1 MKTDILIIPALLAAG
16 ITGAVL
22 SVPDTASLGYMRFK
36 DGDYIGA
43 REDFEQRWKAGDR
56 SIDVIMPLVEI
67 YQIHAEPDQGIE
79 VFESLV
85 EIRPSDVSARRMLGE
100 LYRQALRPGDY
111 VRTMEM
117 ISRMAAAGND
127 PKSDNQDAD
136 RKKAARAADLREL
149 VTIYRVSGQI
159 DRQLDALTRLAELT
173 RGEDES
179 GMQRAELLA
188 TQGRVEEAITALTNV
203 DEQDR
208 SPLLT
213 QPSSRRFLITLLHD
227 VGRIEEAAS
236 RIERWIAADAV
247 NKNVIEAGE
256 IAHYAGMFSDG
267 RRFDLAATLL
277 TSLRGRPGNVAD
289 DVFLSLTR
297 LYLEMNQP
305 DKARDTLMAW
315 RRQATGTQAVASD
328 KLETFVV
335 LALDAGLL
343 DLALAEVRQAKVIEL
358 SQPVLAILAETA
370 FFSGRTDAVEWLE
383 ARVGTD
389 FHAVRPVFAAELAA
403 ERRQVELARRWALS
417 AAADPKRS
425 TEERIRLGN
434 VLAKVDLRD
443 AARKELRTIMSA
455 DHVAPGVLGGLALL
469 FLNVGDAAEGYRYF
483 SNLSPTDA
491 EANREVKWGWAWLT
505 AASHRGDE
513 AIGLVEQG
521 VLDDPARLQDLFFI
535 ASNNG
540 ETRLAVVAASR
551 LFEKRP
557 STEVRTWLA
566 QALINAGRPGEA
578 LPHLRELLQGGAEV
592 SGLYGLALER
602 TGAGGELIDLLKQRA
617 ADSGVPVEQRR
628 DAAFRLLKTGEREAA
643 QAVFLDLATNAP
655 PDGIDVQ
662 EMLFLWGPRPN
673 AKALDWL
680 ERRAKAAVEPWELAS
695 WLSIL
700 ATKGGASRVI
710 GLIDAS
716 DAKRKDALRD
726 VLILALQK
734 SGDVTRLSAEIDA
747 ALSVEK
753 NPERLESYAQAAEAA
768 RQNDLARRAWT
779 SVLGVVPDNL
789 EALRRLG
796 MIEASQGNPERAAD
810 LLGRLL
816 AVTEGDFDACY
827 QYADVLIALGRK
839 NEAKPYL
846 EMALTKLRAR
856 PAQGDNDRLIE
867 VRILGLLG
875 RATEISIQSDQK
887 A

>member
-1 MKTDILIIPALLAAG
+1 MKTNILIIPALLAAG

-43 REDFEQRWKAGDR
+43 REDFEQRWRAGDR

-67 YQIHAEPDQGIE
+67 YQMHAEPDQGIE

-85 EIRPSDVSARRMLGE
+85 EIRPGDVSARRMLGE
-100 LYRQALRPGDY
+100 FYRQALRPGDY
-111 VRTMEM
+111 VRNLEM
-117 ISRMAAAGND
+117 ISRMEAAGKD
-127 PKSDNQDAD
+127 PKAGNQDAD
-136 RKKAARAADLREL
+136 RQKAIRAADLREL
-149 VTIYRVSGQI
+149 AAIYQFSGQI
-159 DRQLDALTRLAELT
+159 DRQFDALTRLAELT
-173 RGEDES
+173 RGEDKS

-188 TQGRVEEAITALTNV
+188 TRGRVEEAITALTSA
-203 DEQDR
+203 DERDR

-213 QPSSRRFLITLLHD
+213 QPGSRQFLITLLHD

-247 NKNVIEAGE
+247 GKNAIEAGE
-256 IAHYAGMFSDG
+256 IARYAGMFSER

-277 TSLRGRPGNVAD
+277 TSLGGRPGNVSE

-297 LYLEMNQP
+297 LHLEINHP

-315 RRQATGTQAVASD
+315 RHQATGTQAISSD
-328 KLETFVV
+328 KLEAFVV
-335 LALDAGLL
+335 LALDTGLL
-343 DLALAEVRQAKVIEL
+343 DLALAEVRQAKVIDL
-358 SQPVLAILAETA
+358 SEQVLAILAETA
-370 FFSGRTDAVEWLE
+370 FFSGHADAVDWLE
-383 ARVGTD
+383 ARVGTG

-417 AAADPKRS
+417 AAADPKHS

-443 AARKELRTIMSA
+443 AAGKELRTIVSA
-455 DHVAPGVLGGLALL
+455 DHVAPGALGALALL
-469 FLNVGDAAEGYRYF
+469 FLNVGQATEGYRYF

-491 EANREVKWGWAWLT
+491 DASREMKWGCAWLA

-513 AIGLVEQG
+513 AIALVEQG

-557 STEVRTWLA
+557 STEVHTWFA

-592 SGLYGLALER
+592 SDLYGLALER
-602 TGAGGELIDLLKQRA
+602 AGAGGELIDLLKQRA
-617 ADSGVPVEQRR
+617 ADSGVPAEQRR
-628 DAAFRLLKTGEREAA
+628 DAAFRLLKAGEREAA
-643 QAVFLDLATNAP
+643 QAVFLDLAANAP
-655 PDGIDVQ
+655 PNGIDVQ

-680 ERRAKAAVEPWELAS
+680 ERRAKASVEPREFAS

-716 DAKRKDALRD
+716 DAKHEDALRD

-747 ALSVEK
+747 ALSVHTIT
-753 NPERLESYAQAAEAA
+753 SGDVV
-768 RQNDLARRAWT
+768 RQSSSSRSTRACSSSSKT
-779 SVLGVVPDNL
+779 
-789 EALRRLG
+789 
-796 MIEASQGNPERAAD
+796 
-810 LLGRLL
+810 
-816 AVTEGDFDACY
+816 
-827 QYADVLIALGRK
+827 
-839 NEAKPYL
+839 
-846 EMALTKLRAR
+846 
-856 PAQGDNDRLIE
+856 
-867 VRILGLLG
+867 
-875 RATEISIQSDQK
+875 
-887 A
+887 